1 MPLAFRLSES
11 QAPVSTHPVFPAA
24 EGVMSPA
31 IPESLSVLGHTAR
44 ETHNQIWLSPE
55 PRLSPQGHSLG

>member
-11 QAPVSTHPVFPAA
+11 QAPVGTHPVFPAA

-31 IPESLSVLGHTAR
+31 IPESLSWVTQLV
-44 ETHNQIWLSPE
+44 
-55 PRLSPQGHSLG
+55 RLTIKSG